1 MPNEYDIW
9 EDESDDDQQDNRGQS
24 KWSEPRKAWKFGKW
38 NEFSNEDG
46 CSNP

>member
-1 MPNEYDIW
+1 MPSEYDIW

-38 NEFSNEDG
+38 DSDDG
-46 CSNP
+46 QSNP